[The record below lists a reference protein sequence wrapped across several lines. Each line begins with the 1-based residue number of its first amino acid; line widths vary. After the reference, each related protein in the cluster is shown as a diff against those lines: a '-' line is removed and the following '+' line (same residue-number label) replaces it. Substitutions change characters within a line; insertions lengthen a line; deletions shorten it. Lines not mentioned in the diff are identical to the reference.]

1 MNVLSVIGTA
11 NEGNTKA
18 LKDLF
23 MKEFSSSCNIQEVVL
38 PKDFSKVCLGCA
50 NCILKGENYCPH
62 HQEVYPI
69 LKKILNSDILVFSS
83 PVIVMSVSSAMK
95 MFLDHLAY
103 MWMAHRPE
111 EKMFSKVGLVI
122 YTAGGAGMKDTVKL
136 LKNNMENWGVKKV
149 FSFGITTMK
158 MKGNYSDY
166 KRKDKV
172 EKKVK
177 KLALKVK
184 KHTGK
189 KTGLKMRI
197 LFNIFRLNQL
207 NSWNKMDHD
216 HWEERGWLN
225 KERPYKHKEKKR

>member
-1 MNVLSVIGTA
+1 M
-11 NEGNTKA
+11 
-18 LKDLF
+18 
-23 MKEFSSSCNIQEVVL
+23 
-38 PKDFSKVCLGCA
+38 CLVFA

-83 PVIVMSVSSAMK
+83 PVIVMSLFSAMK

-149 FSFGITTMK
+149 FSFGVTNLK
-158 MKGNYSDY
+158 MKRNCSNYI
-166 KRKDKV
+166 RKDKD
-172 EKKVK
+172 EK
-177 KLALKVK
+177 
-184 KHTGK
+184 
-189 KTGLKMRI
+189 R
-197 LFNIFRLNQL
+197 
-207 NSWNKMDHD
+207 
-216 HWEERGWLN
+216 
-225 KERPYKHKEKKR
+225 